1 MSTSTDDRLLS
12 LDSTQP
18 TWDLLAA
25 RVDAL
30 ITAWESGAPPE
41 LASFL
46 PDATPAIRRLIL
58 IELIKA
64 DLEQRV
70 SRQQP
75 LKQIEDFAAE
85 FPELSQGGVPCDLLY
100 EEFHLRKRLGEAV
113 DLSEYRRRFPQQA
126 QELARLLGAQL
137 TFASTA
143 AHAVQTPGS
152 LRAGDR
158 LDDFDLLALIGQG
171 AFAQVFLARQQS
183 LQRLVALKI
192 SADRGAEPQTLAQL
206 DHPHIVRVYDQRV
219 IRERSLRLL
228 YMPYLAGGTLSSVL
242 EYARQIPGYLAR
254 QKRVKIEPWG

>member
-1 MSTSTDDRLLS
+1 
-12 LDSTQP
+12 
-18 TWDLLAA
+18 A

-41 LASFL
+41 LGSFL
-46 PDATPAIRRLIL
+46 PDAAPSVRRLIL

-75 LKQIEDFAAE
+75 LKLIEDFAAE

-113 DLSEYRRRFPQQA
+113 ELSEYRRRFPQQA
-126 QELARLLGAQL
+126 QELARLLGAQS

-152 LRAGDR
+152 VKAGDR

-183 LQRLVALKI
+183 LQRLVALKV

-219 IRERSLRLL
+219 IRERGLRLL

-242 EYARQIPGYLAR
+242 E
-254 QKRVKIEPWG
+254 